1 MRGARSSSLLSAG
14 RSATRGSVM
23 RTVTSDTTAVTSTV
37 ETMMNQ

>member
-1 MRGARSSSLLSAG
+1 MCGARSWSSLSAG